1 LSEHG
6 VRARIAFE
14 THPTKPKEKS
24 MRQSIV
30 FAAAFGVAV
39 GLGVAAALADEGSGY
54 YVSAGGGVSLLP
66 DLHLN
71 TSAGTARESFGTG
84 YSAGG
89 TVGYDY
95 GNGWRFELTSLYQHS
110 DLSRID
116 GALASGH
123 LESTS
128 VMANATYDLL
138 PNQIVTPYVG
148 AGIGVQGISARADAF
163 AGHGWSPAYQAEAGL
178 RTDITD
184 QASLFGEYRFSQAE
198 SIGLSDG
205 ADVAHQHFSDHALL
219 AGLSFKVN

>member
-1 LSEHG
+1 
-6 VRARIAFE
+6 
-14 THPTKPKEKS
+14 
-24 MRQSIV
+24 MRNRVV
-30 FAAAFGVAV
+30 FAAALGVAF
-39 GLGVAAALADEGSGY
+39 GIGVAAAWADDLSGY

-71 TSAGTARESFGTG
+71 TPGGTAHEGFGTG
-84 YSAGG
+84 YTAGG

-95 GNGWRFELTSLYQHS
+95 GDGWRFELTSLYQHS

-116 GALASGH
+116 GALANGQ

-138 PNQIVTPYVG
+138 PNPMVTPYVG
-148 AGIGVQGISARADAF
+148 AGVGVQGISARADGF

-178 RTDITD
+178 RTDLTD

-198 SIGLSDG
+198 SVTLNDG
-205 ADVAHQHFSDHALL
+205 PDVAHQHFSDHALM
-219 AGLSFKVN
+219 AGLTFKLN